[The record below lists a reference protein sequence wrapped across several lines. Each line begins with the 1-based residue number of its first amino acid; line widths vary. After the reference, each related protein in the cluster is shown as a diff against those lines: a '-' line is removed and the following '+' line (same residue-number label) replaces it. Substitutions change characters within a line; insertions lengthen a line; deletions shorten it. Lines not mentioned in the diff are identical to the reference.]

1 MRLIIIS
8 GRSGA
13 GKTTALHLLEDN
25 GFYCIDNLSASL
37 FLVAIEQALN
47 QTNLTKIAVSIDAR
61 SLPVQIESFPD
72 VLEQLRAKYAACDLV
87 YLDAKDD
94 ILISRFSETR
104 RRHPLT
110 TLERSL
116 PEAIEEESKL
126 LVPIV
131 NLATLHVDTSGL
143 NIYQLKDFLKLRLL
157 GESGL
162 TTALLIE
169 SFGFKYGVP
178 IDADWVFDL
187 RALPNPYWV
196 TELRHL
202 KGKDQAVIDYLEKQP
217 DVLEMQQDILKF
229 LKKWLPKI
237 TASNRPYVTVA
248 LGCTGGQHRSV
259 YFVEHISRELKKIL
273 TNVQVRHRDLS

>member
-1 MRLIIIS
+1 MRLVIIS

-25 GFYCIDNLSASL
+25 GFYCIDNLPASL
-37 FLVAIEQALN
+37 FSVAIEQAIS
-47 QTNLTKIAVSIDAR
+47 QTNITKIAVSIDAR
-61 SLPVQIESFPD
+61 SLPAQIENFPT
-72 VLEQLRAKYAACDLV
+72 VFEHLQGKYTSCDLV

-110 TLERSL
+110 TGERSL
-116 PEAIEEESKL
+116 PESIEEESRL
-126 LVPIV
+126 LAPIV
-131 NLATLHVDTSGL
+131 NLATLHVDTTTL
-143 NIYQLKDFLKLRLL
+143 NIYQLRDFLKLRLL
-157 GESGL
+157 GEAGL
-162 TTALLIE
+162 ATALLIE

-178 IDADWVFDL
+178 IDADWIFDL

-196 TELRHL
+196 SELRYL
-202 KGKDQAVIDYLEKQP
+202 KGKDKAVIDYLEKQP
-217 DVLEMQQDILKF
+217 DVLEMQQDILTF

-237 TASNRPYVTVA
+237 IASNRPYITVA

-259 YFVEHISRELKKIL
+259 YFVEQISRELKTFL